1 MYFYIFILCLNTM
14 TSMINTNAFFSI
26 LLSGT
31 LAPISSFMTEL
42 GNDFAA
48 RTAKS
53 GIMEG
58 MHVID
63 TKRQLVRVRSVLSVL
78 HALRVW
84 CVHSL
89 FNLFLCFPV
98 LFFCPFMK
106 INLAGRDLTLN
117 PNIAATTMN
126 IALWM
131 VSVRGSIGKRA
142 FWRAH

>member
-1 MYFYIFILCLNTM
+1 
-14 TSMINTNAFFSI
+14 MINTNAFFSI

-63 TKRQLVRVRSVLSVL
+63 TKRQLVRIRSVLSVL

-89 FNLFLCFPV
+89 LT
-98 LFFCPFMK
+98 FFC
-106 INLAGRDLTLN
+106 
-117 PNIAATTMN
+117 
-126 IALWM
+126 
-131 VSVRGSIGKRA
+131 VSRFFSFVPS
-142 FWRAH
+142 